1 MIDFSSL
8 SFLSRFSLALLS
20 GLLPTF
26 LLYTKD
32 SGAYYHLENMF
43 FAPYSIAL
51 ALFVLVP
58 FVHANSLRFTRSLVL
73 VAAAVVNL
81 AFAYWLVQ
89 PLADLFNA
97 PLGMGPGIIP
107 IMLPIVLSTVIISIV
122 TALVVSITI
131 TVRYVTIACGAG
143 LVAGFV
149 FPILVLD
156 MAACFF
162 DCTVWNDLF
171 FAAGWMV
178 WHSAILIAINSG
190 KKDLVA

>member
-1 MIDFSSL
+1 MDFWNL
-8 SFLSRFSLALLS
+8 SFLSRLGLAQLS
-20 GLLPTF
+20 GLLPTL

-32 SGAYYHLENMF
+32 SGAYFYFENSF

-51 ALFVLVP
+51 ALLVLIP
-58 FVHANSLRFTRSLVL
+58 FVHTNSFRFTRSLIL

-97 PLGMGPGIIP
+97 PLGMGLGIIP
-107 IMLPIVLSTVIISIV
+107 IMLPIVLSSVTISIV
-122 TALVVSITI
+122 TALVVSIRI
-131 TVRYVTIACGAG
+131 TVRYVAIACGAG

-156 MAACFF
+156 MAVCFL
-162 DCTVWNDLF
+162 DCTVWN
-171 FAAGWMV
+171 
-178 WHSAILIAINSG
+178 
-190 KKDLVA
+190 